1 MGCILRYDSMLNVI
15 EQCKMLIQYCI
26 KTDHGIKIYKTMLD
40 IKMER
45 YCLFECGAN

>member
-1 MGCILRYDSMLNVI
+1 MLNVI